1 MSIFFINLSIQ
12 QIWSGCATENTTV
25 NKIDKVTIIAFVL
38 VSTVTNYYKCSAFKV
53 HRFLVLQLEVRRLN
67 SRCWQGSIS
76 SRHLRRQSFPLPFS
90 LAGDSLA
97 FLGLWPPPPITQRT
111 EVFDFIITSIPLIL
125 PLPSQKDSCD
135 YSMDHPEDP

>member
-53 HRFLVLQLEVRRLN
+53 HRFLVL
-67 SRCWQGSIS
+67 
-76 SRHLRRQSFPLPFS
+76 
-90 LAGDSLA
+90 
-97 FLGLWPPPPITQRT
+97 
-111 EVFDFIITSIPLIL
+111 
-125 PLPSQKDSCD
+125 
-135 YSMDHPEDP
+135 